1 MWYDTCVYLWFVCIL
16 YVCVVCFGGGR
27 WAHKRLYRR
36 GGLKPGGMSLKE
48 EVGKSCED
56 VLGASKLAS
65 AGRHGRSWVS
75 KMKGFSRLAGIGPSC
90 GKQGLMGHLR
100 PWVGVAVGPGE
111 ERDWRARE
119 GTENWMRWPSH
130 SQRCAVLAQC
140 YRDV

>member
-1 MWYDTCVYLWFVCIL
+1 MICTWYVSCVLHVLCVL
-16 YVCVVCFGGGR
+16 CRVCVVCVCGMIHVCVCGMCVFCMCVWCVWGGR

-65 AGRHGRSWVS
+65 AGRHGRSWVP

-90 GKQGLMGHLR
+90 GKQGIMGHLR
-100 PWVGVAVGPGE
+100 P
-111 ERDWRARE
+111 
-119 GTENWMRWPSH
+119 
-130 SQRCAVLAQC
+130 
-140 YRDV
+140 